1 MDNIVTNYATQIVTI
16 FQNVI
21 NTYEYNEASIKRI
34 EGELQDILH
43 EIELTNSKD
52 MFSGYKLYKEIR
64 ELRIER
70 RKCKNENELLRD
82 MYEYFK
88 GEEAQHFKNKIQ
100 QVQGSSAKL
109 AKIQENR
116 TYTPKQRS
124 DLTCTDKHP
133 EVVKPFEELM
143 SEFKKT
149 KVRTEKG
156 KLRK

>member
-1 MDNIVTNYATQIVTI
+1 M
-16 FQNVI
+16 
-21 NTYEYNEASIKRI
+21 
-34 EGELQDILH
+34 
-43 EIELTNSKD
+43 
-52 MFSGYKLYKEIR
+52 
-64 ELRIER
+64 
-70 RKCKNENELLRD
+70 NELLRD

>member
-1 MDNIVTNYATQIVTI
+1 MDNIVVSYATQIVTI

-21 NTYEYNEASIKRI
+21 NTYEYNEDNIRRI

-88 GEEAQHFKNKIQ
+88 GDQAQHFKNKIQ
-100 QVQGSSAKL
+100 QVQGSST
-109 AKIQENR
+109 KIANMQENR
-116 TYTPKQRS
+116 TYTPKQRN
-124 DLTCTDKHP
+124 DLTCTDKHS
-133 EVVKPFEELM
+133 EAVKPFEELM

-149 KVRTEKG
+149 KVHMEKG
-156 KLRK
+156 KMRK

>member
-1 MDNIVTNYATQIVTI
+1 MDNIVTNYSTQIVTI

-21 NTYEYNEASIKRI
+21 NTYEYNEDNIKRI
-34 EGELQDILH
+34 EGELQDIFH

-88 GEEAQHFKNKIQ
+88 GDQAQHFKSKIQ
-100 QVQGSSAKL
+100 QIQGSSTKVAK
-109 AKIQENR
+109 AQENR
-116 TYTPKQRS
+116 TYTPKQRN
-124 DLTCTDKHP
+124 DLTCTDKHS
-133 EVVKPFEELM
+133 EAVKPFEELM
-143 SEFKKT
+143 KEFKKT
-149 KVRTEKG
+149 KVRTEGG